1 MAPTKRSTKSNHTP
15 LTGNIDD
22 KTADIQASSMAKVDR
37 VAQVASDTGSKLPCA
52 AHFPLTVAL
61 SFALSTL
68 GSVVMSQV
76 SLGELQSLTRSPDTW
91 SEVALL
97 TSWRIAELAL
107 AWFGELDC
115 FEAASMNIL
124 AHGPVIFLLTTFY
137 GLSLSSAV
145 SALVIDVLSIAAS
158 FYLVLPLS
166 RGDGSAWRGSNR
178 DVLDIPMQILT
189 SILSTA
195 IYTVTLVLSL
205 RFLLPRI
212 LVLYFSGLPTLEPA
226 YSASYTH
233 VFPVTLLFGLAAS
246 TFIFAPFATTGKS
259 KEDVKV
265 EQFDPVNASL
275 GQTVW
280 WNFWG
285 YTAKTKVVIRRTVT
299 AAVLT
304 GVSTF
309 IACTQNI
316 YGVESSGAA
325 AYAGVWATSA
335 ILAGV
340 GLGFVGGE

>member
-1 MAPTKRSTKSNHTP
+1 M
-15 LTGNIDD
+15 
-22 KTADIQASSMAKVDR
+22 
-37 VAQVASDTGSKLPCA
+37 
-52 AHFPLTVAL
+52 
-61 SFALSTL
+61 
-68 GSVVMSQV
+68 
-76 SLGELQSLTRSPDTW
+76 
-91 SEVALL
+91 
-97 TSWRIAELAL
+97 
-107 AWFGELDC
+107 
-115 FEAASMNIL
+115 
-124 AHGPVIFLLTTFY
+124 FLLTTFY
-137 GLSLSSAV
+137 GLSPSSAV
-145 SALVIDVLSIAAS
+145 SALVIDVLSIAAP

-166 RGDGSAWRGSNR
+166 RADGSAWRGCNR

-259 KEDVKV
+259 TEDAKV

-285 YTAKTKVVIRRTVT
+285 YTAKTKVVIRRTAA

-304 GVSTF
+304 GVGTF
-309 IACTQNI
+309 LACTQKI
-316 YGVESSGAA
+316 HGVESSGAA
-325 AYAGVWATSA
+325 AYAGVWVTSA

-340 GLGFVGGE
+340 GLGLVGGD